1 MSKILIADKLS
12 KSAVEELK
20 KINQF
25 QVDVKEG
32 LNEDQLCEV
41 IPPYDAVVVRSATKI
56 TKKVI
61 EASKNLKVA
70 IRAGIGLD
78 NIDQVAAKEKG
89 VKVMNTPA
97 ATSISVAELTVGL
110 MFALARKLSVA
121 DASMKA
127 HKWEKKL
134 FEGTELYGKT
144 AGIIGFGRIG
154 QEVAKRE
161 LALGMKVLPY
171 DVIKIETDI
180 PVKQADLQTLL
191 KNSDYI
197 SLHLPLNDSTRNL
210 ISDKEFELM
219 KNGARIVNV
228 ARGGVVNEEA
238 LLKALQSGKVAAAAV
253 DVFAKEPPVDY
264 ALIDH
269 PNVLATPH
277 IGASAHEGQERAGM
291 EVVKLLQNFFKA

>member
-12 KSAVEELK
+12 KSAVEQLK
-20 KINQF
+20 KISQF
-25 QVDVKEG
+25 EVDVKEG

-41 IPPYDAVVVRSATKI
+41 IAPYHAVVVRSATKI
-56 TKKVI
+56 TKKI
-61 EASKNLKVA
+61 IGASQNLKIA

-110 MFALARKLSVA
+110 MFSLARKLSVA

-127 HKWEKKL
+127 HKWEKKA

-161 LALGMKVLPY
+161 LALGMKVYAFDIIKPQVDLP
-171 DVIKIETDI
+171 VEQ
-180 PVKQADLQTLL
+180 VDLQTLL
-191 KNSDYI
+191 TNADYI

-210 ISDKEFELM
+210 ISDKEFEIM
-219 KNGARIVNV
+219 KNGVRIVNV
-228 ARGGVVNEEA
+228 ARGCVVNEAA
-238 LLKALQSGKVAAAAV
+238 LLKALQSGKVASAAV
-253 DVFAKEPPVDY
+253 DVFEKEPPVDFS
-264 ALIDH
+264 LVDH

-277 IGASAHEGQERAGM
+277 IGASAHEGQERAGL
-291 EVVKLLQNFFKA
+291 EVVNLLKNFFNV